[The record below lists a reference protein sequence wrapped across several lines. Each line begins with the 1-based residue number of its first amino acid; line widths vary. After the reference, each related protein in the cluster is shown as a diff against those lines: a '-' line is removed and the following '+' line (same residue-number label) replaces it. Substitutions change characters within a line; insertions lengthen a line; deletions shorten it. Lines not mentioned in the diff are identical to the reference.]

1 MAKKTLILYYSWS
14 GETKKMAEKIN
25 SEIKDSEL
33 KEVKVSEGTFD
44 ADMYKTSDIALDQI
58 QGNKDFPE
66 IQLDNI
72 DYNNYDLILIGS
84 PVWSGYPATTIKTL
98 LDQMKNYRGEVA
110 SFFTSAGTNHKAYV
124 SHFNEWADG
133 LNVIGV
139 ARDDSEVDKWSK

>member
-33 KEVKVSEGTFD
+33 KEVKVSGGTFD

-84 PVWSGYPATTIKTL
+84 PVWSGYPATPIKTL

>member
-72 DYNNYDLILIGS
+72 DYIIM
-84 PVWSGYPATTIKTL
+84 I
-98 LDQMKNYRGEVA
+98 
-110 SFFTSAGTNHKAYV
+110 
-124 SHFNEWADG
+124 
-133 LNVIGV
+133 
-139 ARDDSEVDKWSK
+139 